1 MYKLSS
7 MFSILFL
14 LITVPLLAQD
24 DQGMSMTPSPPLN
37 DDFYNW
43 MIGEWQ
49 GTTTSPNGV
58 SQDYMKCE
66 MEVGG
71 QFLVS
76 TYKAAQG
83 AKLLMSGLAIATL
96 DKDGNEVGYWID
108 SWRTMS
114 MGQGNRQGN
123 ISVMKWSMSGGEYI
137 RTTEKVDQNT
147 MKVTGVMTMPDGK
160 EMKSETVLKRIK

>member
-1 MYKLSS
+1 MTRSYML
-7 MFSILFL
+7 FSILL
-14 LITVPLLAQD
+14 LLFTVPLLAQD
-24 DQGMSMTPSPPLN
+24 DQGMSMTLPQPLN

-49 GTTTSPNGV
+49 GTTTSINGV

-83 AKLLMSGLAIATL
+83 DKLLMSGLAIHTL

-108 SWRTMS
+108 SWRQMAE
-114 MGQGNRQGN
+114 GHGNRQGN
-123 ISVMKWSMSGGEYI
+123 VSIMKWPMAGGVYT
-137 RTTEKVDQNT
+137 RTTERVDQNT
-147 MKVTGVMTMPDGK
+147 MKVTGVMTMTDGM
-160 EMKSETVLKRIK
+160 EMKSETVLKRIN